1 MQHLRPDKKFLRNL
15 AADCYIRANCM
26 ATEAAEL
33 LIAEIDGKYS
43 LARPAEFC
51 RTWGQRRIATGAVED
66 APRSGRPRKLTAAW
80 IDQCITALS
89 HGYIRLETRGP
100 KRVPFRSWAQF
111 CQWSPV
117 AMACLQATG
126 VTSAHL
132 LRACQLSLP
141 TLKRVK
147 IYIRVWLAPATK
159 AARVADATTLLA
171 KHPDWFKAVVW
182 VDAKTLYINPKST
195 YAWVNT
201 ADMSPNDLIRED
213 RRYKARGK
221 ELVKLRFYLAVNAL
235 CGPVA
240 LIWTTGT
247 TGLKSDRLPIPF
259 LPYQVIKEDLLHCRR
274 DCSTQSPH

>member
-1 MQHLRPDKKFLRNL
+1 MPS
-15 AADCYIRANCM
+15 
-26 ATEAAEL
+26 EAAEL
-33 LIAEIDGKYS
+33 LLAEIDGKYT
-43 LARPAEFC
+43 LAKAADYC
-51 RTWGQRRIATGAVED
+51 RRWGQRRIATGGVMD
-66 APRSGRPRKLTAAW
+66 APRSGRPKQLTADW
-80 IDQCITALS
+80 IDTCITALS
-89 HGYIRLETRGP
+89 HGYIRLEARGP

-111 CQWSPV
+111 CLWSPI
-117 AMACLQATG
+117 ARDCLRHTG

-147 IYIRVWLAPATK
+147 IHIRVYLPPASK
-159 AARVADATTLLA
+159 AARVADATWLLA

-182 VDAKTLYINPKST
+182 IDAKTLYINPRDT

-213 RRYKARGK
+213 KRYKARGK
-221 ELVKLRFYLAVNAL
+221 ELIKLRFYVAVNAL

-247 TGLKSDRLPIPF
+247 TGLRSDRLPIPF
-259 LPYQVIKEDLLHCRR
+259 LPYQVIMEEALPCRR
-274 DCSTQSPH
+274 D